1 MSGQIRGQYSGHE
14 TCLDQSEASI
24 TCSSSRLSRLG
35 TALTAA
41 APVVKRSS
49 GVKFPRADSVT
60 VNQSEVSITYTVLTN
75 QKPVLPVL
83 VSRLVPVKEASAPL
97 TGLPLKAASEAV
109 SAAPRKASEN
119 GPIRG

>member
-1 MSGQIRGQYSGHE
+1 M
-14 TCLDQSEASI
+14 TCLDQSEAGI

-41 APVVKRSS
+41 APVVKGSS
-49 GVKFPRADSVT
+49 GVKFPRTD
-60 VNQSEVSITYTVLTN
+60 SIT
-75 QKPVLPVL
+75 VL